1 MDTKTIAST
10 DTFFEQIR
18 GGKLISDKQR
28 IYAHIKKHPGI
39 TLNDLSR
46 GTRIVIQTASARL
59 SDLMDLG
66 VVEVIATQKRIG
78 NVTLSSD
85 SILKVQ
91 EDSIKIL
98 ENKKK
103 RSEKKFQR
111 CLKAVLTF
119 EEHLDQQTITNLI
132 KHLKHH
138 V

>member
-1 MDTKTIAST
+1 MGNKTKASI

-18 GGKLISDKQR
+18 SGKLANDKQR

-46 GTRIVIQTASARL
+46 GTRIIVQTASARL

-66 VVEVIATQKRIG
+66 VVEVLATQKRIG
-78 NVTLSSD
+78 SVALSSD
-85 SILKVQ
+85 SVLRVQ
-91 EDSIKIL
+91 EEPEKIL

-103 RSEKKFQR
+103 RSSKKFQR
-111 CLKAVLTF
+111 AIKAVLSF
-119 EEHLDQQTITNLI
+119 EEHLDVETLNNLN
-132 KHLKHH
+132 KYLKKN